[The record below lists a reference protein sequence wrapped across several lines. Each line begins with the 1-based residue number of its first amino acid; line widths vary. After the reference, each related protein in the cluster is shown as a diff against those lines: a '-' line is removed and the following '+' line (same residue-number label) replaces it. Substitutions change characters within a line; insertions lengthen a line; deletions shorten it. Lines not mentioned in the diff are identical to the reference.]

1 MSNEKDVP
9 GVIVFPPLIP
19 PVVLVVGI
27 LLDWLVPLSFLAAIP
42 LSVRVVVGLAAVAF
56 GLWALISARQRFKSI
71 GTNVNPFQPSLAI
84 AHDGI
89 YSRSSAIQCM
99 SAELSRCLASS

>member
-1 MSNEKDVP
+1 MSNKEDVP

-19 PVVLVVGI
+19 LVVLVVGI
-27 LLDWLVPLSFLAAIP
+27 LLDWLVPLGFLAAIP
-42 LSVRVVVGLAAVAF
+42 LSVRVVAGLAGVAF

-71 GTNVNPFQPSLAI
+71 GTNVNRFNPRWPLRMTEFIP
-84 AHDGI
+84 G
-89 YSRSSAIQCM
+89 SAIPCM